1 MSKSKLVDFS
11 ISHPRLVM
19 IITTLITIVMALQIP
34 KAIIDTDPENMLD
47 ANETV
52 RVVHSRIKAEFN
64 LSDFLVVG
72 FSNEEQ
78 PVLTPEFEE
87 KLSELV
93 SLIEDMEGVVVD
105 DIMAPSTVDEIYQNA
120 EGALVVASLSKD
132 RKNIVGEQ
140 PPLAVRINENPVLAG
155 KLASPDGKTVALYIP
170 LEDKSFAHAVSEAIK
185 ADIDSLGGF
194 PTPLIAGLPVA
205 EDTFGQEM
213 FVQMGISAPMAGVL
227 IFLLLWF
234 FFRKVKVVLAPMIVA
249 MMTIAWTMG
258 LLVTLGF
265 TLHIMSS
272 MIAIF
277 LMPIAVLD
285 SVHIL
290 SEFHDK
296 YQTTKSRRKAITST
310 MNELY
315 GPMLFTSL
323 TTFVGFASLMLADI
337 PPVQVFGGFVAFGV
351 VVAWFLSMT
360 VNPAYSVL
368 VSKKTLET
376 FGRQGDEDTLLARVL
391 PRLGAW
397 TLRRRVL
404 IVGTSFVLLGVAAIG
419 ISKIVVNDNPIRWFK
434 YDHPLRVAE
443 RTLKKHLA
451 GTYMTYLEFD
461 ATDTEKGSVKN
472 AETLNYMQGLQNHLD
487 SLPNV
492 GSTTGVTDIIKKVRF
507 ELHSRDS
514 AKYAIPESEDEIAQ
528 ELFLYEISGGDPE
541 DLYKFITPEG
551 DKALVWMQLREG
563 DNRAVSEVIASAD
576 EYVANNPAP
585 AGMSFDWAG
594 LSYINVVWQDKIVN
608 GMLEALL
615 GSFIIVA
622 IMMIFLLRS
631 VPLGLISMIP
641 LSVTIAMVYGAVGFS
656 GKQYDMPIAVLSS
669 LTLGLSIDFAIHFLK
684 RGQDIYKELGD
695 AQATLRELFG
705 EPSRAIAR
713 NIVIISL
720 GFTPLLTSSLVPY
733 ITVGAFFLAIM
744 GISGVGALIILPA
757 LVRLRGDKAFETWG
771 SKKNTGQGSSAV
783 NKIINT

>member
-1 MSKSKLVDFS
+1 MSRSKLVNFS
-11 ISHPRLVM
+11 INHPRLV
-19 IITTLITIVMALQIP
+19 IIIATLITIVFALQIP

-47 ANETV
+47 ADEPV
-52 RVVHSRIKAEFN
+52 RVTHSRIKNDFN

-72 FSNEEQ
+72 FSNDEQ

-87 KLSELV
+87 KLSALV
-93 SLIEDMEGVVVD
+93 GLIEEMEGVVVD

-120 EGALVVASLSKD
+120 EGALVVARLNKP
-132 RKNIVGEQ
+132 RKNIVGVE
-140 PPLAVRINENPVLAG
+140 PPLAERINENPVLAG
-155 KLASPDGKTVALYIP
+155 KLASRDGKTVALYIP
-170 LEDKSFAHAVSEAIK
+170 LEEKSYAHAVSEAIK

-194 PTPLIAGLPVA
+194 PIPHIAGLPVA
-205 EDTFGQEM
+205 EDTFGQQM
-213 FVQMGISAPMAGVL
+213 FVQMGISAPMAGAL
-227 IFLLLWF
+227 IFILLWF

-249 MMTIAWTMG
+249 MMTIGWTMG
-258 LLVTLGF
+258 LLVTLGY

-290 SEFHDK
+290 SEFHDR
-296 YQTTKSRRKAITST
+296 YQETRSRRQAIIAT
-310 MNELY
+310 MDDLY

-323 TTFVGFASLMLADI
+323 TTLVGFASLMLADI
-337 PPVQVFGGFVAFGV
+337 PPVKVFGAFVAFGV
-351 VVAWFLSMT
+351 GVAWFLSMT
-360 VNPAYSVL
+360 VNPAYAVL

-376 FGRQGDEDTLLARVL
+376 FGQSSDEGTLLARVL
-391 PRLGAW
+391 PRLGEW
-397 TLRRRVL
+397 TLRRRVV
-404 IVGTSFVLLGVAAIG
+404 IVGASFVVLGVAMVG

-434 YDHPLRVAE
+434 YDNPVRVAE
-443 RTLKKHLA
+443 RTLKKRLA
-451 GTYMTYLEFD
+451 GTYMTYFEFD
-461 ATDTEKGSVKN
+461 ATKTESGSVKN
-472 AETLNYMQGLQNHLD
+472 AATLNYMQELQKHLD

-514 AKYAIPESEDEIAQ
+514 AMYAIPESADEIAQ

-551 DKALVWMQLREG
+551 DRALVWLQLREG
-563 DNRAVSEVIASAD
+563 DNRAVSEVITAAED
-576 EYVANNPAP
+576 YVAMNPAP

-594 LSYINVVWQDKIVN
+594 LSYINVIWQEKIVK

-615 GSFIIVA
+615 GSFIVVA
-622 IMMIFLLRS
+622 LMMILLLRS
-631 VPLGLISMIP
+631 VSLGLISMIP
-641 LSVTIAMVYGAVGFS
+641 LSVTIALVYGIVGFS

-684 RGQDIYKELGD
+684 RGQDIYQRLGD

-757 LVRLRGDKAFETWG
+757 LVRLRGDRAFETWG
-771 SKKNTGQGSSAV
+771 NRKSVKRAIDVAEKT
-783 NKIINT
+783 T